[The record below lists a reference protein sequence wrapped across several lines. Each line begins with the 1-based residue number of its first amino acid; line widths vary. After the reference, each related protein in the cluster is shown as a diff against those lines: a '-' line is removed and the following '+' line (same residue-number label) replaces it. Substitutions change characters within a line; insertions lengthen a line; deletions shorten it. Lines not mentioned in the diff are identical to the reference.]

1 MLSWHEL
8 KSYDNQITDYT
19 TGLDDYDER
28 SSYQRLYQ
36 QRSLEYAKQQDCN
49 RSSSERNR
57 N

>member
-1 MLSWHEL
+1 MVSWHEL
-8 KSYDNQITDYT
+8 KSYDNQIMDYT

-36 QRSLEYAKQQDCN
+36 QGSLEYAKQQDCN
-49 RSSSERNR
+49 RSSSEHNR